1 MKKPKGLYVHIP
13 FCIKKCKYC
22 DFISFCGCDE
32 KFDLYINKL
41 LEEAKEYKNEKI
53 DTIFI
58 GGGTPTILSPELLD
72 KLILGLRRNFDIS
85 NDSEFSIEANP
96 KTLTKE
102 KLLIL
107 KKNGVNRLSIGVQ
120 SFSDD
125 ELTSIGRIHDAKSA
139 YNTVC
144 MAKDCGFSNINL
156 DIMLSLP
163 NQTEKTLINTL
174 KTAVKLEPT
183 HISCYSLILEEGTV
197 LFREYE
203 SGKYLYP
210 DDEKDR
216 GLYHM
221 AVDFLRDNG
230 YKRYEI
236 SNFSKEGFSSGHNL
250 KYWNCDEYIGLGIS
264 AHSYIDGIRKYN
276 VSSLEDYLKGN
287 FHDGNILTL
296 SEKDKISEYIIMR
309 LRLSDGISEDDFYER
324 FGIKITDIFPD
335 EIKKLT
341 DSGLLI
347 YDKERYFLSDYGID
361 ISNSV
366 MCEFV

>member
-1 MKKPKGLYVHIP
+1 MKNPKGLYIHIP

-22 DFISFCGCDE
+22 DFISYCGCDD
-32 KFDLYINKL
+32 KVDLYIDKL
-41 LEEAKEYKNEKI
+41 LEEAKEYKDEKI
-53 DTIFI
+53 DTVFI
-58 GGGTPTILSPELLD
+58 GGGTPTVLSEKLLD
-72 KLILGLRRNFDIS
+72 KLLVGIKENFNLS
-85 NDSEFSIEANP
+85 SCVEFSIEANP

-102 KLLIL
+102 KLLVL
-107 KKNGVNRLSIGVQ
+107 KNGGVTRLSIGVQ

-125 ELTSIGRIHDAKSA
+125 ELKSIGRIHDAKSA

-144 MAKDCGFSNINL
+144 MVKDSGFSNINL

-163 NQTEKTLINTL
+163 NQTEETLMNTL
-174 KTAVKLEPT
+174 KTAVELEPA

-197 LFREYE
+197 LFDEYE
-203 SGKYLYP
+203 KGKYEYI

-216 GLYHM
+216 KLYRM
-221 AVDFLRDNG
+221 TVEYLKNNG

-236 SNFSKEGFSSGHNL
+236 SNFSKDGYSCRHNL
-250 KYWNCDEYIGLGIS
+250 KYWNCDEYIGLGVS
-264 AHSYIDGIRKYN
+264 AHSYIYGIRKYN
-276 VSSLEDYLKGN
+276 VSSLAKYLNGN
-287 FHDGNILTL
+287 FHSDDILKL
-296 SEKDKISEYIIMR
+296 SQKDKISEYIIMR
-309 LRLSDGISEDDFYER
+309 LRLSCGISEYEFYER
-324 FGIKITDIFPD
+324 FGKKFIDIFPD

-347 YDKERYFLSDYGID
+347 YNNGNYYLSDYGID